1 MNFKSLISNFLIF
14 SFIFF
19 NLNVDCDSP
28 EAWQMSFQDPA
39 TPLMEGIINLHHD
52 LMFLVIFIAVFV
64 LWMLLRTVSLFSYE
78 KNSVP
83 SNFTKNPILET
94 VWTLIPSGIVAAIL
108 GPSLA
113 LIYAMDEV
121 VDPALTVKAIGHQWY
136 WCYEYDDFVSLTR
149 KKGIGIESYM
159 VDVTDLKPGELRML
173 QVDNA
178 VVLPIQMHIRLLV
191 TSMDV
196 LHCWSVNSLG
206 VKVDAVPGRLNQ
218 AAMYIKRPGMFTG
231 QCSEICGQSHGMMP
245 IVVHSIL
252 PGEFLTWVNL
262 KLSEDN

>member
-1 MNFKSLISNFLIF
+1 MNSKNFLSSFLF
-14 SFIFF
+14 SSSLFSVFSIS
-19 NLNVDCDSP
+19 CDSP

-52 LMFLVIFIAVFV
+52 LMFIVIFIAVAV
-64 LWMLLRTVSLFSYE
+64 LWMILRTVSLFNHTV
-78 KNSVP
+78 NSVP
-83 SNFTKNPILET
+83 SSFIKHPLLET
-94 VWTLIPSGIVAAIL
+94 VWTLIPTGIVAGIL

-121 VDPALTVKAIGHQWY
+121 VDPSLTVKAIGHQWY
-136 WCYEYDDFVSLTR
+136 WCYEYDDFVSSSR
-149 KKGIGIESYM
+149 KKGINIESYM
-159 VDVTDLKPGELRML
+159 VDVTDLKPGELRLL

-178 VVLPIQMHIRLLV
+178 VVLPIQLHIRLLV

-206 VKVDAVPGRLNQ
+206 VKVDAVPGRLSQ
-218 AAMYIKRPGMFTG
+218 AAIYIKRPGMFTG

-252 PGEFLTWVNL
+252 PGEFITWVNL
-262 KLSEDN
+262 KLKED